1 MKSKW
6 AKLLATLFAF
16 SLIAAACGD
25 SDDDAADETPETT
38 AAPDDGAADLTG
50 KTVTITGSERSEEQ
64 VNAINAALDVLEG
77 RTGMEITFLGSA
89 DWEAEINIQVEGGNA
104 PNISF
109 FPQPGKLADFAR
121 DGVLTDLTGDIAD
134 ASAAAWSEAWR
145 DFGVVDGTSFGI
157 PIKSDAKSLVWYK
170 PAAFEAAGYDIPET
184 WDEFKALVDTMIADG
199 NTPLCVGIESGQA
212 TGWVFTDWTEDLLL
226 RFEGA
231 DVYDQ
236 WVANDVKFAD
246 ERIINIWNEIL
257 DLWNTD
263 GAVFASGG
271 SIAATTH
278 SAQPAEGLANDDC
291 MMVRQASFFTG
302 FLPAGAGG
310 INAFYFP
317 SVTGDR
323 PVLGA
328 GVIAGAFD
336 TEPETLAVMEFIAG
350 SEYAGLRQEAQTAE
364 KVRQNEAE
372 GITDAPIASGF
383 LSAAEGQDLSLYT
396 DIELA
401 LLDILQT
408 ADFVRFDG
416 SDLMPGDVGAG
427 TFWSEGTALV
437 EGTISPEDAAEAIDA
452 SWP

>member
-1 MKSKW
+1 MNSKW

-16 SLIAAACGD
+16 SMIAAACGD
-25 SDDDAADETPETT
+25 SDDAADDTTETT
-38 AAPDDGAADLTG
+38 AAASENADLAG

-64 VNAINAALDVLEG
+64 VNAINAALDVLEE

-121 DGVLTDLTGDIAD
+121 DGILTDLTGTVAD
-134 ASAAAWSEAWR
+134 ASADVWSQAWR
-145 DFGVVDGTSFGI
+145 DFGVVDGTVYGI

-170 PAAFEAAGYDIPET
+170 PAAFEAAGYAVPTT
-184 WDEFKALVDTMIADG
+184 WDEFKALVNTMIADG

-231 DVYDQ
+231 EVYDQ
-236 WVANDVKFAD
+236 WVANEVKFSD
-246 ERIINIWNEIL
+246 PRIINIWNEIL
-257 DLWNTD
+257 DLWNTP

-317 SVTGDR
+317 SVTGDK

-336 TEPETLAVMEFIAG
+336 EEPETIAVMEFIAG
-350 SEYAGLRQEAQTAE
+350 TEYAELRQAAQTQE
-364 KVRQNEAE
+364 KINQNAAE

-383 LSAAEGQDLSLYT
+383 LSAAEGQDPALYT
-396 DIELA
+396 DIEKA
-401 LLDILQT
+401 LLDILVT
-408 ADFVRFDG
+408 ADYVRFDG

-427 TFWSEGTALV
+427 TFWSEGTAMV
-437 EGTISPEDAAEAIDA
+437 EGTISPEDGAAAIDA
-452 SWP
+452 SWPAS